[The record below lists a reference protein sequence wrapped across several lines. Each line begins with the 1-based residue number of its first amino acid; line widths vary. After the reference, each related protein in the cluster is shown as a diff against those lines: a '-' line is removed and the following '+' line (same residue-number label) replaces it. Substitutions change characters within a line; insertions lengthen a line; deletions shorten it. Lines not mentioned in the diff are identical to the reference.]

1 MQFLRSFL
9 FNILFYTTL
18 IIVFIL
24 AIPTLILPN
33 KSTLICGKIL
43 AFKIIFLLRLVLGI
57 KVNFSG
63 IENLKKHKKFFVA
76 SAHQSLLET
85 FILQAPLQYPIFIL
99 KKNFLKYLYLVGI

>member
-18 IIVFIL
+18 VIVFIL

-43 AFKIIFLLRLVLGI
+43 A
-57 KVNFSG
+57 
-63 IENLKKHKKFFVA
+63 LK
-76 SAHQSLLET
+76 
-85 FILQAPLQYPIFIL
+85 
-99 KKNFLKYLYLVGI
+99 